1 MTEMSTHPTA
11 TADVTKPQQDSVA
24 ASFLKGLEQIANV
37 LRDDLDHPEVWEV
50 LKTVAEQDD
59 VPALL
64 RLIRDVRPKQYDPQ
78 VIKVLDVVAAV
89 VVGLAVDKT
98 TGLEMLGDLEGQY
111 SLCPQVAGA
120 YFFVERAY
128 DEHRSADLSNR
139 FCESP
144 FIKFETLID
153 GTVAPCCSIWT
164 QKRLGQLDSQT
175 AEEIWNGPSSQEMR
189 ESILDG
195 SYRFCNKRRCTL
207 INEDILPTR
216 DAVADPM
223 LRQIIDNNETR
234 VESSPRWLF
243 LAHDASCNLACP
255 SCRDKLMGADE
266 AQQNRFEKIEQTV
279 FQPLL
284 NGEEE
289 VTISVS
295 GQGDPWSSPHY
306 RSILRYMADNDL
318 NVRLNIHT
326 NAMLMTEARWKQY
339 AGLAKYQP
347 LVDVSIDS
355 CTPWVYE
362 VLRRPGKWDRLEPN
376 LAFLGRERAAG
387 TFREYHLNATIQLDN
402 FHEMPALVDFAE
414 QIGADTMRLYMMQNT
429 GSHISNWYASKNV
442 GDSAHP
448 LHLAFLETLR
458 DPRLGKPSAHLYD
471 VAALRARAL
480 ETTLPTDALGTDYT
494 LETLV
499 AAIQSAAEE
508 GAVEKLVALCAGGRI
523 RFPDHAALLR
533 TEAKGIEVLGFP
545 QVAEYRLREAERI
558 ESQQLACAA

>member
-1 MTEMSTHPTA
+1 MTDMSTHPA
-11 TADVTKPQQDSVA
+11 AAKDQVAPQDDTVA
-24 ASFLKGLEQIANV
+24 ASFMRGLEQIVGV
-37 LRDDLDHPEVWEV
+37 LGDNLDHPEVWQV

-59 VPALL
+59 IPALL
-64 RLIRDVRPKQYDPQ
+64 RLIRDLRPRQYDLSI
-78 VIKVLDVVAAV
+78 IKSFDVVAAV
-89 VVGLAVDKT
+89 VVGLAIDNT
-98 TGLEMLGDLEGQY
+98 TGLQMLGDLEAQY

-128 DEHRSADLSNR
+128 DETRSADLSNR

-164 QKRLGQLDSQT
+164 QKRLGQLDTQS
-175 AEEIWNGPSSQEMR
+175 AEEIWNGTSAQEMR

-195 SYRFCNKRRCTL
+195 SYRYCNKRRCTL

-216 DAVADPM
+216 DAITDPK
-223 LRQIIDNNETR
+223 LRKIIDNNETR
-234 VESSPRWLF
+234 VEGSPSWLF

-255 SCRDKLMGADE
+255 SCRDTLMGADE
-266 AQQNRFEKIEQTV
+266 AQKSRFDKIEQTV

-284 NGEEE
+284 NSDNE

-295 GQGDPWSSPHY
+295 GQGDAWSSPHY

-339 AGLAKYQP
+339 EGLVKYNP

-355 CTPWVYE
+355 CTPWVYD
-362 VLRRPGKWDRLEPN
+362 VLRRPGKWDRLVPN
-376 LAFLGRERAAG
+376 LEFLGRERAAG

-402 FHEMPALVDFAE
+402 FHEMPALVDYAE
-414 QIGADTMRLYMMQNT
+414 KVGADSMRLYMMQNT
-429 GSHISNWYASKNV
+429 GSHISSWYASKNV

-448 LHLAFLETLR
+448 MHLAFLETLR

-480 ETTLPTDALGTDYT
+480 ETTLPTDALGADYT
-494 LETLV
+494 LDELV
-499 AAIQSAAEE
+499 AAIRTAAQDN
-508 GAVEKLVALCAGGRI
+508 ALDRVVALCAGGRI
-523 RFPDHAALLR
+523 RFPDSAALLR
-533 TEAKGIEVLGFP
+533 TEAKAIEMLGFA
-545 QVAEYRLREAERI
+545 QAAGYRLREAEQL
-558 ESQQLACAA
+558 ESQELACAA